1 VCILYIFIYFVNK
14 ANNLNRYLNIDVISD
29 CPAVFKSVSCI
40 MGLYMMLIFLFS
52 LAFSVTIFCS
62 EALAAIVI
70 LLARRSK
77 PVGGELGGPKL
88 FKYITS
94 LVLVVLW
101 MVYLLL
107 ACLEA
112 YGIIK
117 GF

>member
-1 VCILYIFIYFVNK
+1 
-14 ANNLNRYLNIDVISD
+14 
-29 CPAVFKSVSCI
+29 
-40 MGLYMMLIFLFS
+40 MMLIFLFS